1 MVVLHSRM
9 GKRYSN
15 DYSDEELRK
24 QANDLENAVTI
35 PVNVEI
41 KTDHKVLD
49 LREVEGYL
57 RKAKRI
63 GLQDCGCR
71 VEKGNCDAPRN
82 VCISID
88 PTGDYFSKNTR
99 YGARE
104 ATLNEALDALR
115 RSHEA
120 GLVHMA
126 YTMKG
131 DDRATVICSCCPCCC
146 HTLGG
151 LLRFGIATKV
161 LTSKFVAEENYEKC
175 VSCGR
180 CVERCVFGARN
191 IDDEGLEYDGSRCFG
206 CGLCVSTCPTG
217 AITLKIRS

>member
-1 MVVLHSRM
+1 LASTM

-24 QANDLENAVTI
+24 QAGDLENAVTI

-41 KTDHKVLD
+41 KANHRVLD
-49 LREVEGYL
+49 LSEVESYPK
-57 RKAKRI
+57 KAGKI

-88 PTGDYFSKNTR
+88 KPDDYFSKNTR
-99 YGARE
+99 YRARE
-104 ATLNEALDALR
+104 STLKQALEALR
-115 RSHEA
+115 KSHEA

-131 DDRATVICSCCPCCC
+131 DDRVSLICSCCPCCC
-146 HTLGG
+146 STLSG
-151 LLRFGIATKV
+151 LLRYGIATTV

-175 VSCGR
+175 LSCGR
-180 CVERCVFGARN
+180 CADRCVFGARSFEAGKLFV
-191 IDDEGLEYDGSRCFG
+191 DSSKCFG
-206 CGLCVSTCPTG
+206 CGLCVSTCPAG
-217 AITLKIRS
+217 AITLKHRT